1 MFHTFFGSASSEML
15 PFAGVEARE
24 VVTVVAAFLALLLH
38 NPQTELHSF

>member
-24 VVTVVAAFLALLLH
+24 VVTVAAFLALLLH